1 VILDAFRLDGKV
13 ACVTGAATGLG
24 RAMAE
29 ALAEAGAD
37 VAIVGRKTD
46 LGDTAAA
53 IRALGR
59 RALPIREDVA
69 ADGAPERIVTRILEG
84 LGAFHILVNAAGITL
99 RAPALEFSAD
109 AWDEVL
115 RVNARA
121 VFLLSQAAARHF
133 AAQIWGRIINVASM
147 LSFQGGI
154 LCCAYAA
161 SKGALAQLTKALAN
175 EWAARGIAVNAI
187 APGYFAT
194 RLTRPILDDPERE
207 PQIRERIPAGR
218 WGEPEDL
225 KGATVFLASDASAY
239 VHGAIIPVD
248 GGWLAR

>member
-1 VILDAFRLDGKV
+1 MLDAFRLDGKV

-37 VAIVGRKTD
+37 VAIVGRTTD

-53 IRALGR
+53 IRSAGR
-59 RALPIREDVA
+59 RVLPIREDVA
-69 ADGAPERIVTRILEG
+69 AEGAAERIVARILDG
-84 LGAFHILVNAAGITL
+84 LGTLHILVNAAGVTH
-99 RAPALEFSAD
+99 RAPALEFPAD
-109 AWDEVL
+109 VWDEDL
-115 RVNARA
+115 RINVRA
-121 VFLLSQAAARHF
+121 AFLLSQAAGRVF
-133 AAQIWGRIINVASM
+133 AAQGWGRIVNVASM

-194 RLTRPILDDPERE
+194 RMTRPILDDPERE
-207 PQIRERIPAGR
+207 PRIRERIPAGR
-218 WGEPEDL
+218 WGVPDDL
-225 KGATVFLASDASAY
+225 KGVTVFLASDACAY
-239 VHGAIIPVD
+239 VHGAVIAVD